1 MQFPIAYPVRSDLRA
16 ALSFAITRS
25 INRGQYEKLSREW
38 RARTDTKREC
48 SQSNE
53 DRREASELVAF
64 PLTVCAI
71 GSLFA
76 LLLYV
81 VYDWRTH
88 RIANASLEPGSLV
101 RACDPLGET
110 TKPVFLCYHCT
121 TWGQATL
128 RLQSRQTPP
137 NPAKSNRTTNN
148 HALFSFFCPFFAAK
162 PRRTTTNHNEPHHNQ
177 HVPFSPQTE
186 VKITG
191 AGYFPGAAPR
201 QNQKAIGV

>member
-88 RIANASLEPGSLV
+88 RIANASLRMMGFV
-101 RACDPLGET
+101 A
-110 TKPVFLCYHCT
+110 FM
-121 TWGQATL
+121 
-128 RLQSRQTPP
+128 
-137 NPAKSNRTTNN
+137 
-148 HALFSFFCPFFAAK
+148 
-162 PRRTTTNHNEPHHNQ
+162 
-177 HVPFSPQTE
+177 
-186 VKITG
+186 
-191 AGYFPGAAPR
+191 
-201 QNQKAIGV
+201 